1 MPHIPTI
8 ANHMSE
14 KSKNPVSYRDAGV
27 DIERGAALV
36 EQIKPAVKRTHRT
49 GVASDIGGFGGLF
62 ALMDCGFQDP
72 ILVSA
77 TDGVGT
83 KLKLAVETN
92 RHTTVGIDLVA
103 MCVNDIIVQGAEPLF
118 FLDYFASGKLDLNTA
133 RQVIEGIARGCE
145 IAGAALLGGETAE
158 MPDMYAGN
166 DYDLAGFCV
175 GAVERDRLLDSSQ
188 VKVGDRILGIKSSGL
203 HSNGFSLV
211 RRVLADQPSLAKQK
225 VDGVDLFDVLMEPTR
240 IYVKPL
246 LQVLSQ
252 FDVHGLAHITG
263 GGLTENLPRTMP
275 PGTSASIGLDSWELP
290 AIFELL
296 AEAGPIEPQEL
307 LRTFNCGIGMAVIVP
322 HDQAVAVSTAL
333 NQLGESVFNI
343 GEVSVGS
350 SGEVNYRGS
359 LSRGSA

>member
-1 MPHIPTI
+1 
-8 ANHMSE
+8 MSE

-36 EQIKPAVKRTHRT
+36 EQIKPSVKRTHRT

-275 PGTSASIGLDSWELP
+275 PGTSASIDLDSWELP